1 MGKGIRLL
9 FQFLGL
15 LLCLSM
21 VAVLVGGC
29 LLGVRGYSMYQQAT
43 EETSLQARV
52 EAIRASE
59 DYVSYEELP
68 EFYCQAVICT
78 EDRRFFTHWGI
89 DLLAIARA
97 AWNDLRALSFV
108 QGGSTI
114 TQQLA
119 KNLLFTQEKQLTR
132 KAAEVFAALRL
143 EALYSKE
150 EIFALYVNTISF
162 GNGYVGIGQAAR
174 GYFGKEPGELTDY
187 ECAMLAGLPNA
198 PSAYSP
204 TTNPQLARERTQQV
218 LESMVQCGVL
228 SQEQAHRLI
237 QEGLQSTV
245 STGGGVLPDLT
256 DDRRSFAWLLQCLRG
271 IHA

>member
-15 LLCLSM
+15 LLCLSI

-43 EETSLQARV
+43 EETSLQVRV

-59 DYVSYEELP
+59 DY
-68 EFYCQAVICT
+68 
-78 EDRRFFTHWGI
+78 RFFTHCGI

-256 DDRRSFAWLLQCLRG
+256 DDRRSFDWLLQCLRG